1 MRRMSVRDYFKRDF
15 YKDQFFKD
23 VELVRMS
30 NGDYCLV
37 RPLGL
42 VPGGKGMR
50 HHENLLRLTPSGVV
64 SKLWL
69 LSKHGVQAL
78 KAARASSEADSRDM
92 VRVKISS
99 QPSRA
104 TARD

>member
-1 MRRMSVRDYFKRDF
+1 MRLPEVLKG
-15 YKDQFFKD
+15 

-42 VPGGKGMR
+42 VPGGKGMKYQ
-50 HHENLLRLTPSGVV
+50 ENLLRLTPSGVA

-69 LSKHGVQAL
+69 LSKLGIRAL
-78 KAARASSEADSRDM
+78 KAAELSADLSSQQPST
-92 VRVKISS
+92 VRVKISQ

-104 TARD
+104 SAHD

>member
-1 MRRMSVRDYFKRDF
+1 MRIRGVLGYFRRET
-15 YKDQFFKD
+15 YKD

-50 HHENLLRLTPSGVV
+50 HQENLLRLTPSGIA
-64 SKLWL
+64 SKLWAVMR
-69 LSKHGVQAL
+69 HRFGAAL
-78 KAARASSEADSRDM
+78 AAETARELARQPIAARRPDRSGGA
-92 VRVKISS
+92 
-99 QPSRA
+99 Q
-104 TARD
+104 

>member
-1 MRRMSVRDYFKRDF
+1 MLGYFKRET
-15 YKDQFFKD
+15 YKD

-50 HHENLLRLTPSGVV
+50 YQENLLRLTPSGIA
-64 SKLWL
+64 SKLWSL
-69 LSKHGVQAL
+69 AKLGVKFNFGKSPADAMAQD
-78 KAARASSEADSRDM
+78 AAA
-92 VRVKISS
+92 VPVKISS

-104 TARD
+104 SARG

>member
-1 MRRMSVRDYFKRDF
+1 MLRYFKRET
-15 YKDQFFKD
+15 YKD

-50 HHENLLRLTPSGVV
+50 HQENLLRLPPAGLA
-64 SKLWL
+64 SKLWAVMRRRF
-69 LSKHGVQAL
+69 GAAL
-78 KAARASSEADSRDM
+78 AAETARELAPQPIAARRPDRSGGA
-92 VRVKISS
+92 
-99 QPSRA
+99 Q
-104 TARD
+104 

>member
-1 MRRMSVRDYFKRDF
+1 MLGYFKRET
-15 YKDQFFKD
+15 YKD

-50 HHENLLRLTPSGVV
+50 YQENLLRLTPSGIA
-64 SKLWL
+64 SKLWSL
-69 LSKHGVQAL
+69 AKLGVKFNFGRSSTEPMVQEP
-78 KAARASSEADSRDM
+78 AA
-92 VRVKISS
+92 VPVKISP

-104 TARD
+104 SVRG

>member
-1 MRRMSVRDYFKRDF
+1 MRLPEVFKR
-15 YKDQFFKD
+15 QFKD

-50 HHENLLRLTPSGVV
+50 HHENLLRLTASGIA
-64 SKLWL
+64 SKLWAVMRHRFSAAIVAEATQEL
-69 LSKHGVQAL
+69 ARQQV
-78 KAARASSEADSRDM
+78 AARLPDRPGGA
-92 VRVKISS
+92 
-99 QPSRA
+99 Q
-104 TARD
+104 

>member
-1 MRRMSVRDYFKRDF
+1 MRVPEVFKGRYFNGI
-15 YKDQFFKD
+15 
-23 VELVRMS
+23 ELVRMA

-50 HHENLLRLTPSGVV
+50 YHENLLRLTPSGVA

-69 LSKHGVQAL
+69 LSKVGIRAL
-78 KAARASSEADSRDM
+78 KAAELRSQQQSQQPST
-92 VRVKISS
+92 VRVKVSS

-104 TARD
+104 TAHD

>member
-1 MRRMSVRDYFKRDF
+1 MLGYFKRET
-15 YKDQFFKD
+15 YKD

-50 HHENLLRLTPSGVV
+50 YQENLLRLTPSGIA
-64 SKLWL
+64 SKLWSL
-69 LSKHGVQAL
+69 AKLGVKFNFGRSSNDPMAQEP
-78 KAARASSEADSRDM
+78 AA
-92 VRVKISS
+92 VPVKISS

-104 TARD
+104 SVRG

>member
-1 MRRMSVRDYFKRDF
+1 MLGYFKRET
-15 YKDQFFKD
+15 YKD
-23 VELVRMS
+23 VELVRMA

-50 HHENLLRLTPSGVV
+50 HHENLLRLTAGGIAAKIWTFAKMGVRILKPSDISGNLTSQQPVP
-64 SKLWL
+64 
-69 LSKHGVQAL
+69 
-78 KAARASSEADSRDM
+78 
-92 VRVKISS
+92 VKISQ

-104 TARD
+104 SARD

>member
-1 MRRMSVRDYFKRDF
+1 MGVRDFFKSQYFKDK
-15 YKDQFFKD
+15 YLKDL
-23 VELVRMS
+23 ELVRMS

-50 HHENLLRLTPSGVV
+50 YQENLLRLTPSGIA
-64 SKLWL
+64 SKMWL
-69 LSKHGVQAL
+69 MSKQGLQAL
-78 KAARASSEADSRDM
+78 KAAQARTQEPSAVQ
-92 VRVKISS
+92 VRISPP
-99 QPSRA
+99 PSRA

>member
-1 MRRMSVRDYFKRDF
+1 MGVRD
-15 YKDQFFKD
+15 FFKSQTFKD
-23 VELVRMS
+23 KFLKDLELVRMS

-50 HHENLLRLTPSGVV
+50 YHENLLRLTPSGLA
-64 SKLWL
+64 SKMWL
-69 LSKHGVQAL
+69 MSKQGLKAL
-78 KAARASSEADSRDM
+78 KAAELTSQEPSA
-92 VRVKISS
+92 VRVKISQ

-104 TARD
+104 SAHD

>member
-1 MRRMSVRDYFKRDF
+1 MRLPEVFKR
-15 YKDQFFKD
+15 QFKD
-23 VELVRMS
+23 LELVRMS

-50 HHENLLRLTPSGVV
+50 YHENVLRLTATGIA
-64 SKLWL
+64 SKLWGGL
-69 LSKHGVQAL
+69 RQGSAL
-78 KAARASSEADSRDM
+78 QLARALAAARSSSALIGDDTSALGL
-92 VRVKISS
+92 K
-99 QPSRA
+99 PSPQRLRA

>member
-1 MRRMSVRDYFKRDF
+1 MRIRGVLGYFRRET
-15 YKDQFFKD
+15 YKD

-50 HHENLLRLTPSGVV
+50 HQENLLRLTPSGIA
-64 SKLWL
+64 SKLWSL
-69 LSKHGVQAL
+69 LRHRFSAAL
-78 KAARASSEADSRDM
+78 VAEATRELARQPIAARRSDHSGGA
-92 VRVKISS
+92 
-99 QPSRA
+99 Q
-104 TARD
+104 